1 MRHADVEIIVTEG
14 ELSTSGPGVP
24 RRATWGSTWFREA
37 AGQEGRAWPIDAVG
51 VFVGRCGQGRQVH
64 GVSFGLTG
72 LIDLEGRPWTVGVSL
87 VG

>member
-24 RRATWGSTWFREA
+24 RRAPWGSPWFRE
-37 AGQEGRAWPIDAVG
+37 AWPIDAVG

-72 LIDLEGRPWTVGVSL
+72 LIDLEGRLWAVGVSL